1 MNGDLIQ
8 SVDLKNNNK
17 YNYRFTEVRFLSKW
31 NNYFGVADS
40 EGEIIIYD
48 AFSMEVNLKNLQFNK
63 YYNRLLI
70 L

>member
-31 NNYFGVADS
+31 NSYFGVADS
-40 EGEIIIYD
+40 EGEINIYD
-48 AFSMEVNLKNLQFNK
+48 AFNMEVNLKILS
-63 YYNRLLI
+63 LI
-70 L
+70 NIMTGS